1 MSVTVFTRDS
11 ARHIALVN
19 KLAAVTNSVY
29 AVIESSSLSVTAP
42 PQSPVM
48 TEYFS
53 RVQQAE
59 DHIFGSG
66 TTLDPRAK
74 TQSIVAGQLNQL
86 TQQQLKA
93 ALESDLVV
101 VFGSSYIK
109 GWLADALIAKSAVN
123 LHMGI
128 SPQYRG
134 SACNFWALFDNNPH
148 LVGATIHR
156 LAKSLDSGSVIQHV
170 RPKFTGENLF
180 HFSMQAVATGHDAL
194 AALISDNQLQIM
206 TQQPQDSSLE
216 IRYSKNSDFTD
227 DVASSFL
234 QRVVDLA
241 AFSQLLSSGSPPG
254 LINPIAF

>member
-19 KLAAVTNSVY
+19 KLATVTNSVH
-29 AVIESSSLSVTAP
+29 AVIESSPPLVKAP
-42 PQSPVM
+42 PKSPVM

-59 DHIFGSG
+59 NHIFGTG
-66 TTLDPRAK
+66 ITLDPRVN
-74 TQSIVAGQLNQL
+74 TQLIATGQLNQL
-86 TQQQLKA
+86 TPQQLQA
-93 ALESDLVV
+93 ALETDYVV

-109 GWLADALIAKSAVN
+109 GWLADALIDKNAIN

-156 LAKSLDSGSVIQHV
+156 LAKSLDSGSVIQHI
-170 RPKFTGENLF
+170 RPEFTGQNLF
-180 HFSMQAVATGHDAL
+180 HFSMQAVAAGHDAL
-194 AALISDNQLQIM
+194 AALIANNQLQTM
-206 TQQPQDSSLE
+206 TPQPQDSSLE
-216 IRYSKNSDFTD
+216 IRYSKNADFTD

-234 QRVVDLA
+234 QRVNN
-241 AFSQLLSSGSPPG
+241 STK
-254 LINPIAF
+254 

>member
-11 ARHIALVN
+11 ARHFALVN
-19 KLAAVTNSVY
+19 KLATVTNSVY
-29 AVIESSSLSVTAP
+29 AVVESSPPSVTAP
-42 PQSPVM
+42 PKSPVM

-59 DHIFGSG
+59 DHIFGTG
-66 TTLDPRAK
+66 TTLDSRVK
-74 TQSIVAGQLNQL
+74 TQLIVAGQLNQL
-86 TQQQLKA
+86 TQQQLA
-93 ALESDLVV
+93 TALESDLVI

-109 GWLADALIAKSAVN
+109 GWLADALIAKNAVN

-170 RPKFTGENLF
+170 RPEFTGQKLF
-180 HFSMQAVATGHDAL
+180 HFSMQAVAAGHDAL
-194 AALISDNQLQIM
+194 AALIAN
-206 TQQPQDSSLE
+206 
-216 IRYSKNSDFTD
+216 N
-227 DVASSFL
+227 
-234 QRVVDLA
+234 
-241 AFSQLLSSGSPPG
+241 
-254 LINPIAF
+254 

>member
-1 MSVTVFTRDS
+1 MTVTVFTRDS

-19 KLAAVTNSVY
+19 KLATVTNAVH
-29 AVIESSSLSVTAP
+29 AVIESSPPLVNAP
-42 PQSPVM
+42 QKSPVM

-66 TTLDPRAK
+66 VTLDSRVN
-74 TQSIVAGQLNQL
+74 TQLIAPGQLNQL
-86 TQQQLKA
+86 TPQQLQA
-93 ALESDLVV
+93 ALKTDDVV

-109 GWLADALIAKSAVN
+109 GWLADALIAKNAVN

-156 LAKSLDSGSVIQHV
+156 LAKSLDTGSVIQHV
-170 RPKFTGENLF
+170 RPEFTGQNLF
-180 HFSMQAVATGHDAL
+180 HFSMQAVASGNDAL
-194 AALISDNQLQIM
+194 AALILNNKLQTVIPE
-206 TQQPQDSSLE
+206 PQDQKLE
-216 IRYSKNSDFTD
+216 IRYSQNADFTD
-227 DVASSFL
+227 EVAASFL
-234 QRVVDLA
+234 KRVDDLTE
-241 AFSQLLSSGSPPG
+241 S
-254 LINPIAF
+254 N

>member
-1 MSVTVFTRDS
+1 MTVTVFTRDS

-19 KLAAVTNSVY
+19 KLATITSAVH
-29 AVIESSSLSVTAP
+29 AVIESSPPSVTAP
-42 PQSPVM
+42 PKSPVM

-59 DHIFGSG
+59 DHIFGSDI
-66 TTLDPRAK
+66 TIDSRVN
-74 TQSIVAGQLNQL
+74 TQVIAPGQLNQL
-86 TQQQLKA
+86 TPQQLQA
-93 ALESDLVV
+93 ALETDYVV

-109 GWLADALIAKSAVN
+109 GWLADALIEKNAIN

-156 LAKSLDSGSVIQHV
+156 LAKSLDTGSVIQHV
-170 RPKFTGENLF
+170 RPEFTGQSLF

-194 AALISDNQLQIM
+194 AALILNNKLQTVIPE
-206 TQQPQDSSLE
+206 PQDQKLE
-216 IRYSKNSDFTD
+216 IRYSKNADFTD
-227 DVASSFL
+227 EVAASFL
-234 QRVVDLA
+234 KRFDDLTE
-241 AFSQLLSSGSPPG
+241 S
-254 LINPIAF
+254 N

>member
-19 KLAAVTNSVY
+19 KLATVTNSVH
-29 AVIESSSLSVTAP
+29 AVVESSPPSVNAP
-42 PQSPVM
+42 PKSPVM

-59 DHIFGSG
+59 DHIFGTG
-66 TTLDPRAK
+66 TTLDPRVK
-74 TQSIVAGQLNQL
+74 TQLIVAGQLNQL
-86 TQQQLKA
+86 TQQQLGT

-109 GWLADALIAKSAVN
+109 GWLADALIEKNAIN

-134 SACNFWALFDNNPH
+134 SACNFWALFDNNPQF
-148 LVGATIHR
+148 VGATIHR

-170 RPKFTGENLF
+170 RPKFTDQNLF
-180 HFSMQAVATGHDAL
+180 HFSMQAVATCHDAL
-194 AALISDNQLQIM
+194 ASLISNNQLETM
-206 TQQPQDSSLE
+206 TPQPQDSSLE
-216 IRYSKNSDFTD
+216 IRYSKNADFTD
-227 DVASSFL
+227 EIAALFL
-234 QRVVDLA
+234 KRVDDLTE
-241 AFSQLLSSGSPPG
+241 S
-254 LINPIAF
+254 N

>member
-19 KLAAVTNSVY
+19 KLATVTNSVY
-29 AVIESSSLSVTAP
+29 AVIESSPPSVTAP
-42 PQSPVM
+42 PKSPVM
-48 TEYFS
+48 NEYFS

-59 DHIFGSG
+59 DHIFGAG
-66 TTLDPRAK
+66 TTLDYRVK
-74 TQSIVAGQLNQL
+74 TQSIVAGQINQL
-86 TQQQLKA
+86 TQQQLGT

-109 GWLADALIAKSAVN
+109 GWLADALIAKNAVN

-170 RPKFTGENLF
+170 RPKFIDQNLF
-180 HFSMQAVATGHDAL
+180 HFSMQAVAACHNAL
-194 AALISDNQLQIM
+194 AALIANNQLQTM
-206 TQQPQDSSLE
+206 TPQPQDSSLE
-216 IRYSKNSDFTD
+216 IRYSKNADFTD

-234 QRVVDLA
+234 QRVND
-241 AFSQLLSSGSPPG
+241 STK
-254 LINPIAF
+254 

>member
-19 KLAAVTNSVY
+19 KLVAVTNSVY
-29 AVIESSSLSVTAP
+29 AVIESSPPSVTAP
-42 PQSPVM
+42 PKSPVM

-59 DHIFGSG
+59 GHIFGTG
-66 TTLDPRAK
+66 TTLDPRVK
-74 TQSIVAGQLNQL
+74 TQSIVAGQINQL
-86 TQQQLKA
+86 TQQQLAA

-109 GWLADALIAKSAVN
+109 GWLADALIAKNSVN

-156 LAKSLDSGSVIQHV
+156 LAKSLDTGSVIQHV
-170 RPKFTGENLF
+170 RPKFIDQNLF
-180 HFSMQAVATGHDAL
+180 HFSMQAVAAGHDAL
-194 AALISDNQLQIM
+194 ASLISNNQLQTM
-206 TQQPQDSSLE
+206 TPQPQDSSLE
-216 IRYSKNSDFTD
+216 IRYSKNADFTD
-227 DVASSFL
+227 EIAALFL
-234 QRVVDLA
+234 KRVDD
-241 AFSQLLSSGSPPG
+241 STK
-254 LINPIAF
+254 

>member
-1 MSVTVFTRDS
+1 MTITVFTRDS

-19 KLAAVTNSVY
+19 KLATVTNAVH
-29 AVIESSSLSVTAP
+29 AVIESSPPSVHAP
-42 PQSPVM
+42 PKSQVM

-66 TTLDPRAK
+66 ITLDSRVN
-74 TQSIVAGQLNQL
+74 TQLIAPGQLNQL
-86 TQQQLKA
+86 TPQQLQA
-93 ALESDLVV
+93 TLETDHVV

-109 GWLADALIAKSAVN
+109 GWLADALIEKNAIN

-156 LAKSLDSGSVIQHV
+156 LAKSLDTGSVIQHV
-170 RPKFTGENLF
+170 RPEFTGQNLF
-180 HFSMQAVATGHDAL
+180 HFSMQAVATGHDAF
-194 AALISDNQLQIM
+194 ADLILNNKLQSVIPE
-206 TQQPQDSSLE
+206 PQDPKLE
-216 IRYSKNSDFTD
+216 IRYSKNADFTD
-227 DVASSFL
+227 EVAASFL
-234 QRVVDLA
+234 KRVDDLTE
-241 AFSQLLSSGSPPG
+241 S
-254 LINPIAF
+254 N

>member
-19 KLAAVTNSVY
+19 KLATVTNSVH
-29 AVIESSSLSVTAP
+29 AVIESSPPLVTAP
-42 PQSPVM
+42 PKSPVM

-59 DHIFGSG
+59 DHVFGTG
-66 TTLDPRAK
+66 ITIDPRVK
-74 TQSIVAGQLNQL
+74 TQSIVAGQINQL
-86 TQQQLKA
+86 TQQQLAA
-93 ALESDLVV
+93 ALETDYVV

-109 GWLADALIAKSAVN
+109 GWLADALIDKNAIN

-156 LAKSLDSGSVIQHV
+156 LAKSLDSGSVIQHI
-170 RPKFTGENLF
+170 RPEFTGQNLF
-180 HFSMQAVATGHDAL
+180 HFSMQAVAAGHDAL
-194 AALISDNQLQIM
+194 AALIANNQLQTM
-206 TQQPQDSSLE
+206 TPQPQDSSLE
-216 IRYSKNSDFTD
+216 IRYSKNADFTD

-234 QRVVDLA
+234 QRVNN
-241 AFSQLLSSGSPPG
+241 STK
-254 LINPIAF
+254 

>member
-1 MSVTVFTRDS
+1 MTVTVFTRDS

-19 KLAAVTNSVY
+19 KLATVTNAVH
-29 AVIESSSLSVTAP
+29 AVIESSPPSVHAP
-42 PQSPVM
+42 PKSQVM

-66 TTLDPRAK
+66 ITLDSRVN
-74 TQSIVAGQLNQL
+74 TQLIRPGQLNKL
-86 TQQQLKA
+86 TSQQLQA
-93 ALESDLVV
+93 ALETDYVV

-109 GWLADALIAKSAVN
+109 GWLADALIAKNAVN

-134 SACNFWALFDNNPH
+134 SACNFWALFDNNPQF
-148 LVGATIHR
+148 VGATIHR
-156 LAKSLDSGSVIQHV
+156 LAKGLDNGSVIQHV
-170 RPKFTGENLF
+170 RPEFTGQNLF

-194 AALISDNQLQIM
+194 AALILNNKLQ
-206 TQQPQDSSLE
+206 TVVPEPQDQKLE

-227 DVASSFL
+227 EIASTFL
-234 QRVVDLA
+234 KQIDDPTSLGR
-241 AFSQLLSSGSPPG
+241 LLNS
-254 LINPIAF
+254 